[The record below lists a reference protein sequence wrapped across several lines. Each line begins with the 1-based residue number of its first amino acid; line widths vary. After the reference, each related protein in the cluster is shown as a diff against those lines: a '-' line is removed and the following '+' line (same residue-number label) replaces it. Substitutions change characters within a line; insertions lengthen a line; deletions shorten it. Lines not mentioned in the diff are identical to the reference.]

1 MRIGAAQ
8 PRSRLIDYRLTNS
21 AEVLAQVDVELK
33 AGTYRYEWFDAAKS
47 AIAGAG
53 RIESSGKE
61 QQFKAPFD
69 GDAALYLKAE

>member
-1 MRIGAAQ
+1 LICQ
-8 PRSRLIDYRLTNS
+8 PKSS
-21 AEVLAQVDVELK
+21 EAFSVELK
-33 AGTYRYEWFDAAKS
+33 AGTYRYEWLDAAKI

-69 GDAALYLKAE
+69 GDAVFYLKAE